1 MIVVRTQMVHVNVN
15 IMTNEE
21 KAIVYDDCIRES
33 ERLQR
38 INSKIKSEHTT
49 NIPQNLQEEIDRNNV
64 TIDFLVKKLESL
76 FN

>member
-1 MIVVRTQMVHVNVN
+1 
-15 IMTNEE
+15 MTNEE
-21 KAIVYDDCIRES
+21 KAIVYDNCIRES

-49 NIPQNLQEEIDRNNV
+49 NIPQNLQEEININNV
-64 TIDFLVKKLESL
+64 RIDFLVKKLESL

>member
-1 MIVVRTQMVHVNVN
+1 MVRTQMVHVNVN

>member
-1 MIVVRTQMVHVNVN
+1 MVHVNVN

-21 KAIVYDDCIRES
+21 KGIIYDDCIRES

-38 INSKIKSEHTT
+38 INSKFKSDYPINT
-49 NIPQNLQEEIDRNNV
+49 PQNIQEEIDKNNV
-64 TIDFLVKKLESL
+64 RIDFLVKKLESL

>member
-1 MIVVRTQMVHVNVN
+1 MNVVRTQMGHVNVN
-15 IMTNEE
+15 IMTNEQ
-21 KAIVYDDCIRES
+21 KAMVYDDCIRES

-38 INSKIKSEHTT
+38 INSKIKSEHAT

-64 TIDFLVKKLESL
+64 RIDLLVKKLESL